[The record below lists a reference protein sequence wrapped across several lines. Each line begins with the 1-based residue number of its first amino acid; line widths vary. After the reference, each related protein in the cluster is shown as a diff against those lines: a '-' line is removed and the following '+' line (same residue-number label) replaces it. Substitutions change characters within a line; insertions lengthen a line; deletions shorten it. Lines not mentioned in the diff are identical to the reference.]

1 MRRYGSRR
9 AHAVPRPE
17 PILAQEV
24 QWDQEMFWTTTQ
36 EIHAHPGSNVTA

>member
-36 EIHAHPGSNVTA
+36 KYTPIPAAM